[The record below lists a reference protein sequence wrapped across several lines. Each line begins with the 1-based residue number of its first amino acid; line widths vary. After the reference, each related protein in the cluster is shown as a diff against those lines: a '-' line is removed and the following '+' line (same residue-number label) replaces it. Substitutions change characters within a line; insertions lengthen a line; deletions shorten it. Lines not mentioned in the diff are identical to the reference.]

1 MAWLGGRA
9 CEQHRVSMDSET
21 GVGTPKLCPTRF
33 SSPTHSSSFG
43 QRIHVARHRPSRRR
57 TAALAELDLA
67 AHHTAVCESQR
78 ACIRGATACRGAG
91 YQQTYLVVLA
101 HPAVAGRT
109 APRALRAAGCGSS
122 PGSTVNKKKR
132 LCIKFC
138 SWLEIGGDVR
148 VLSGAGSE
156 GGHGVQGQKDQQG

>member
-1 MAWLGGRA
+1 
-9 CEQHRVSMDSET
+9 MDSET

-33 SSPTHSSSFG
+33 SSLTHSSSFG

-109 APRALRAAGCGSS
+109 ERRVRSAQPLRELPRIDCEQ
-122 PGSTVNKKKR
+122 KKKALHKILFVAR
-132 LCIKFC
+132 NR
-138 SWLEIGGDVR
+138 W
-148 VLSGAGSE
+148 
-156 GGHGVQGQKDQQG
+156 